1 MTPKWDVDR
10 YLRKGNKSKQLILE
24 ILFAY
29 KKICKI
35 LSKKKDISMFIKC
48 LIMWYICKAR
58 SEVVAKQ

>member
-29 KKICKI
+29 KKNIKKI
-35 LSKKKDISMFIKC
+35 IKEKR
-48 LIMWYICKAR
+48 YKY
-58 SEVVAKQ
+58 VH

>member
-29 KKICKI
+29 KKKYVKYYQRKKI
-35 LSKKKDISMFIKC
+35 
-48 LIMWYICKAR
+48 
-58 SEVVAKQ
+58 